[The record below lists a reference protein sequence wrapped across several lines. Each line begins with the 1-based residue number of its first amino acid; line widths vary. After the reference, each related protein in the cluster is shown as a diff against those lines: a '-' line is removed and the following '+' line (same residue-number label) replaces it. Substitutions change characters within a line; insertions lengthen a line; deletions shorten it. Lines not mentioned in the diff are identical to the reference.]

1 MICLPTPSKKK
12 LLAGGAK
19 SALLSGRIVSKKKIN
34 KKSQESLVIEV
45 NDEDEDDDPNAN
57 ILEGFSRRE
66 KKNLIKKLNQTYEMA
81 SNVYARQVRMME
93 RINDIEKHIE
103 KIAKV
108 FK

>member
-1 MICLPTPSKKK
+1 MICLPTPPSKK
-12 LLAGGAK
+12 
-19 SALLSGRIVSKKKIN
+19 KKKIN

-66 KKNLIKKLNQTYEMA
+66 KKNLIKKLNQTYDMA